1 MGAFIFISFVQPQ
14 SFCGDFSFSWRGM
27 TLYSASCSVV
37 NVCRLFAQIYAALCM
52 FYSFFVSLCAFVC
65 GFCARCVAFSYVY
78 DFFVC
83 MLYGFYVR
91 IRLLCAL
98 SGFCV
103 RIWLIFCAHCAAFA
117 YVYGLS
123 SELVVRIL
131 CTIMAYLHDV
141 QCGQSQ
147 GIQSCRFLDFFCTYA
162 HD

>member
-1 MGAFIFISFVQPQ
+1 MGDFIFISFVQPQ

-103 RIWLIFCAHCAAFA
+103 RIRLIFCARCVNFA

-123 SELVVRIL
+123 SECSNADSLEGSNLEGSLIYFICANALDSWQVSRNPIL
-131 CTIMAYLHDV
+131 RV
-141 QCGQSQ
+141 P
-147 GIQSCRFLDFFCTYA
+147 
-162 HD
+162 